1 MIQSIPLQL
10 DGTPV
15 SMLVEI
21 KPAAGGLAMATSASR
36 FAALRQSLQN
46 QFDVDGN
53 FDSVPLTPAPAP
65 NLAAMAP
72 AQGPSQALRVTVSS
86 DAEYQRLIGTAGVV
100 GVWMDPA
107 IAPFPAVD
115 CNSNFTQDTHQHV
128 AAALGATR
136 VWQELGVRGA
146 GVTIGIVDGGV
157 DASKLPPGKVTGG
170 WSPVPALPPGSGQV
184 AWNGHGD
191 MCAFDALVACPDAH
205 IHDYAI
211 GRLPV
216 SPTALVSTALRA
228 FDEAIVSRRAGQG
241 PDILSNS
248 WGLYQQSWDPAPPGH
263 PANYTHNPQHPFN
276 RKVLEAMDAGLLVV
290 FAAGNCGEVCADMR
304 CSADTGPG
312 RSIRGAN
319 GLPRVICVG
328 AANVRRDW
336 VGYSSQG
343 PSTLDLEKPDICGY
357 THFQGSTAC
366 DSGTSAACPVVAG
379 VLGLMRAV
387 KPDLGQD
394 QARGVLR
401 NSAQHPMGTHW
412 DNRYGRGI
420 VDAYSAV
427 RALG

>member
-1 MIQSIPLQL
+1 MIQSAPLQL
-10 DGTPV
+10 DGSPV
-15 SMLVEI
+15 SMLVEFA
-21 KPAAGGLAMATSASR
+21 PAGNLAMAFGPSS
-36 FAALRQSLQN
+36 FAAARRDLEN
-46 QFDVDGN
+46 QFDVDGDY
-53 FDSVPLTPAPAP
+53 DSVPLAPASSI

-86 DAEYQRLIGTAGVV
+86 DTEYQRLLGAPGVL
-100 GVWMDPA
+100 GVWVDPA

-115 CNSNFTQDTHQHV
+115 CNSTFTQATHQQV

-136 VWQELGVRGA
+136 IWQELGVRGA
-146 GVTIGIVDGGV
+146 GITIGIFDGGV
-157 DASKLPPGKVTGG
+157 DAALLPPGKVTGG
-170 WSPVPALPPGSGQV
+170 WSPLPAVPPGSGNV

-191 MCAFDALVACPDAH
+191 MCAFDALVACPDAN

-211 GRLPV
+211 GRMLGNPIVTV
-216 SPTALVSTALRA
+216 SMALRA
-228 FDEAIVSRRAGQG
+228 FDEAIVLRRAGKG

-276 RKVLEAMDAGLLVV
+276 RKVLEAMAEDMLVV
-290 FAAGNCGEVCADMR
+290 FAAGNCGEVCADFR
-304 CSADTGPG
+304 CGADMGPG

-328 AANVRRDW
+328 AANLRRDW

-357 THFQGSTAC
+357 THFQGRTDC